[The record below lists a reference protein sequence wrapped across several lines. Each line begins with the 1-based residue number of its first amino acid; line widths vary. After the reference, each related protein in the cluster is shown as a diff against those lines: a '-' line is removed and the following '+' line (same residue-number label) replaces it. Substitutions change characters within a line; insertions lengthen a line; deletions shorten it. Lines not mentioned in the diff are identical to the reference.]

1 MASARFVIHRRGSNP
16 FIERHKNLP
25 AANGAEFR
33 PWPVGTDSGRRVIHS
48 IEQRDWQT
56 RRAAEVTQYLES
68 KFNVASIGRRL
79 GAAAAALVV
88 AHTAVIRFSATE
100 ILSGRRVNA
109 PR

>member
-1 MASARFVIHRRGSNP
+1 M
-16 FIERHKNLP
+16 ERHKKLP

-33 PWPVGTDSGRRVIHS
+33 PWPVFTDSGRRVIHS
-48 IEQRDWQT
+48 IEQRDWQA
-56 RRAAEVTQYLES
+56 RRDAEVTQYLES

-88 AHTAVIRFSATE
+88 AHTTAIHYSATE
-100 ILSGRRVNA
+100 ILSGRRVTA